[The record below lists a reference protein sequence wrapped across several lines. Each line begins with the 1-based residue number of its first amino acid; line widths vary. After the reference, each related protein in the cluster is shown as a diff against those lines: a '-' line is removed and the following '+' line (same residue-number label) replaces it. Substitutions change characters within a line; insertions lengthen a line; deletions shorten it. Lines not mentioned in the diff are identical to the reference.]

1 MKHIVFFYFLLAYF
15 SASAQNQVTESSPSG
30 QFIQLK
36 NGLRVYVKKPVIVC
50 ENNCYYIDK
59 TNNKA
64 SMQPISFIEG
74 FSKRSDIRWM
84 TMEDFRNVG
93 LNPVRGYFWSAV
105 FIYPTGLGG
114 FILGDLVKRRRI
126 QRMYIDTHEKFYIS
140 PQKNNR

>member
-1 MKHIVFFYFLLAYF
+1 MKHIVFFLLLLAYL
-15 SASAQNQVTESSPSG
+15 SASAQNQVTDSSLSG
-30 QFIQLK
+30 PFIQFK
-36 NGLRVYVKKPVIVC
+36 NGIRVYVKKPVIVC

-59 TNNKA
+59 KNDTVVV
-64 SMQPISFIEG
+64 QPISIIEG

-84 TMEDFRNVG
+84 TMEDFRKIG

-105 FIYPTGLGG
+105 LIYPTGLGG